1 MTRAILFVTILIL
14 LTLSVV
20 PLPSLA
26 VATTADCGQTGT
38 GVPNPTKY
46 CNLKDLFIDVMKLF
60 LAALAF
66 IGTFMFMYGGFLFLT
81 SAGMSDRV
89 EKAKET
95 LFWSTIGILV
105 ALGSWLFVKTILS
118 IGTQGTFGGG

>member
-1 MTRAILFVTILIL
+1 MIRAILIISLLML
-14 LTLSVV
+14 LTVSIL
-20 PLPSLA
+20 PLPTFA
-26 VATTADCGQTGT
+26 AEPAADCGHSDSGI
-38 GVPNPTKY
+38 PNPTKF
-46 CNLKDLFIDVMKLF
+46 CTLKDLFIDVMKLF